1 MSFVIGQ
8 NVKTTVNACMFQTTD
23 EDPECAEVSLNLQR
37 WACLVQTADIMMTAV
52 GTNHDVHLGGHFYVQ
67 TFYNSDN
74 VHITKYEK
82 TDKGA
87 LAVCMDQNM
96 VLTKQQFRTIVD
108 NFGQIE
114 DVIPELSLTTPCYL
128 SEDHQNQMGYYTCP
142 ECCPDG
148 LEEDW

>member
-1 MSFVIGQ
+1 
-8 NVKTTVNACMFQTTD
+8 MFQTTD
-23 EDPECAEVSLNLQR
+23 EDPECTAVSLNMQR
-37 WACLVQTADIMMTAV
+37 WACLVQTADITMTAV

-67 TFYNSDN
+67 T
-74 VHITKYEK
+74 KYEK
-82 TDKGA
+82 TVKGT
-87 LAVCMDQNM
+87 LAVCVDQNM